1 MREYRTSIYCRAR
14 SPVRPTYGRM
24 SLLQIMRAERK
35 RDAIQ
40 EAVDAIDYDAI
51 LYGTGFG
58 LAHVSRS
65 SVLSKPA

>member
-1 MREYRTSIYCRAR
+1 
-14 SPVRPTYGRM
+14 M
-24 SLLQIMRAERK
+24 SLFQIMRAERK

-40 EAVDAIDYDAI
+40 EAVNAINYDAI

-65 SVLSKPA
+65 SVISKPA